1 MKHSQSLNRK
11 KGNLIKYNTSKQ
23 QESIQYGFSII
34 IPVLNEAGQI
44 NSLIEH
50 LRRQNHVSSYEI
62 IVVDGDL
69 QGSTVGSIQD
79 KDVTVITTDKGRGK
93 QMNAG
98 ASVAGG
104 EILIFLHA
112 DTTLP
117 DNALKKINQALQ
129 NQDYVGGAFDLKID
143 SNRLFLKYISA
154 RASLRSRWNR
164 IPYGDQAIF
173 IRKKCF
179 DQLGGYK
186 EIPLMEDVD
195 LMRRIKKDGKKIFI
209 LPDKVTTS
217 ARRWE
222 IDGVLYT
229 TMRNQILIRLFY
241 LGISPHKLAKY
252 YWRRS

>member
-1 MKHSQSLNRK
+1 M
-11 KGNLIKYNTSKQ
+11 SKQ
-23 QESIQYGFSII
+23 HESNQYGFSII

-44 NSLIEH
+44 NLLIEH
-50 LRRQNHVSSYEI
+50 LRKQNHEFSYEI
-62 IVVDGDL
+62 IVVDGDP
-69 QGSTVGSIQD
+69 QGSTVGAIQA
-79 KDVTVITTDKGRGK
+79 KDVTAITTDKGRGK

-98 ASVAGG
+98 AAIARG

-112 DTTLP
+112 DTILP
-117 DNALKKINQALQ
+117 DNALEKISRAMQD
-129 NQDYVGGAFDLKID
+129 QDYVGGAFDLKID
-143 SNRLFLKYISA
+143 SDRLFLKYISA

-173 IRKKCF
+173 IRKKYF
-179 DQLGGYK
+179 NQLGGYQ

-195 LMRRIKKDGKKIFI
+195 LMRRIKKDGKKIVI
-209 LPDKVTTS
+209 LHDKVITS

-222 IDGVLYT
+222 SDGVLYT
-229 TMRNQILIRLFY
+229 TMRNQILVKLFY

>member
-1 MKHSQSLNRK
+1 M
-11 KGNLIKYNTSKQ
+11 SKQ
-23 QESIQYGFSII
+23 QESNQYGFSII

-44 NSLIEH
+44 NALIKQ
-50 LRRQNHVSSYEI
+50 LRKQQPESSCEI
-62 IVVDGDL
+62 IVVDGDP
-69 QGSTVGSIQD
+69 QGSTVGTIKD
-79 KDVTVITTDKGRGK
+79 RDVTAITAGKGRGR

-98 ASVAGG
+98 AAAARG

-112 DTTLP
+112 DTNLP
-117 DNALKKINQALQ
+117 DNALRKISQALH
-129 NQDYVGGAFDLKID
+129 NRDYVGGAFDLKID
-143 SNRLFLKYISA
+143 SDRLFLKYISI

-173 IRKKCF
+173 IRKKYF
-179 DQLGGYK
+179 DQIGGFK

-195 LMRRIKKDGKKIFI
+195 LMRRIKKDRKKIVI

-222 IDGVLYT
+222 SDGALYT
-229 TMRNQILIRLFY
+229 TMRNQILVRLFY

>member
-1 MKHSQSLNRK
+1 MSKEHGLN
-11 KGNLIKYNTSKQ
+11 
-23 QESIQYGFSII
+23 QYGFSII

-50 LRRQNHVSSYEI
+50 LRKQKHDSFHEI
-62 IVVDGDL
+62 IVVDGDP
-69 QGSTVGSIQD
+69 QGSTIGTIQD
-79 KDVTVITTDKGRGK
+79 KDVKAITTDKGRGK

-98 ASVAGG
+98 AAAASG

-117 DNALKKINQALQ
+117 DNALEKISRALQ
-129 NQDYVGGAFDLKID
+129 NRVYVGGAFDLKID
-143 SNRLFLKYISA
+143 SDRLFLKYISA

-173 IRKKCF
+173 IRKKYF
-179 DQLGGYK
+179 DQIGGFK

-195 LMRRIKKDGKKIFI
+195 LMRRIKKDRKKIII
-209 LPDKVTTS
+209 LPDKVITS

-222 IDGVLYT
+222 SDGVLFT
-229 TMRNQILIRLFY
+229 TMRNQILVRLFY

>member
-1 MKHSQSLNRK
+1 MK
-11 KGNLIKYNTSKQ
+11 YPTSKQ
-23 QESIQYGFSII
+23 HEPNQYGFSII

-44 NSLIEH
+44 NSLIEQ
-50 LRRQNHVSSYEI
+50 LRKQNHESSYEI
-62 IVVDGDL
+62 IVVDGDP
-69 QGSTVGSIQD
+69 QGSTVGTIQD
-79 KDVTVITTDKGRGK
+79 KDVTAITIDKGRGR

-98 ASVAGG
+98 AAAARG

-117 DNALKKINQALQ
+117 DNAIGKINQALQ
-129 NQDYVGGAFDLKID
+129 DRDYIGGAFDLKID
-143 SNRLFLKYISA
+143 SNRLFLKYISV

-173 IRKKCF
+173 IRKKYF
-179 DQLGGYK
+179 DQIGGFK

-195 LMRRIKKDGKKIFI
+195 LMRRIKKDRKKIFI

-222 IDGVLYT
+222 SDGVLYT
-229 TMRNQILIRLFY
+229 TMRNQILVRLFY
-241 LGISPHKLAKY
+241 LGINPHKLAKY

>member
-1 MKHSQSLNRK
+1 LKHSLYLNRK
-11 KGNLIKYNTSKQ
+11 KGNLIKYNTSEQ
-23 QESIQYGFSII
+23 QESNQYGFSII
-34 IPVLNEAGQI
+34 IPVLNEIGQI

-50 LRRQNHVSSYEI
+50 LRKQKHKSFYEI
-62 IVVDGDL
+62 IVVDGDQ
-69 QGSTVGSIQD
+69 QGTTAGVIQD
-79 KDVTVITTDKGRGK
+79 TDVNTIITDKGRGR

-98 ASVAGG
+98 AAQASG
-104 EILIFLHA
+104 EVLIFLHV

-117 DNALKKINQALQ
+117 DNALEKISRALQ
-129 NQDYVGGAFDLKID
+129 GTDYVGGAFDLKID
-143 SNRLFLKYISA
+143 SDRLFLRYISA

-173 IRKKCF
+173 IRKKYF
-179 DQLGGYK
+179 EQIGGFK

-195 LMRRIKKDGKKIFI
+195 LMRRIKKDGKKIVI

-222 IDGVLYT
+222 RDGVLYT
-229 TMRNQILIRLFY
+229 TMRNQILLRLFY
-241 LGISPHKLAKY
+241 LGISPHILAKY

>member
-1 MKHSQSLNRK
+1 MS
-11 KGNLIKYNTSKQ
+11 KGNLIKYHSSKQ
-23 QESIQYGFSII
+23 QESNQNGFSII
-34 IPVLNEAGQI
+34 IPVLNEAGKI
-44 NSLIEH
+44 NSFIKH
-50 LRRQNHVSSYEI
+50 LRNENHGSSYEI
-62 IVVDGDL
+62 IVVDGDP
-69 QGSTVGSIQD
+69 QGSTAETIQD
-79 KDVTVITTDKGRGK
+79 KYITAITADKGRGK

-98 ASVAGG
+98 AAIARG

-117 DNALKKINQALQ
+117 DNALEKINRTLK

-143 SNRLFLKYISA
+143 SDRLFLRYISV

-173 IRKKCF
+173 IRKKYF
-179 DQLGGYK
+179 DQIGRFK

-195 LMRRIKKDGKKIFI
+195 LMRRIKKDGKKISI
-209 LPDKVTTS
+209 LPDKVITS

-222 IDGVLYT
+222 SDGVLYT
-229 TMRNQILIRLFY
+229 TMRNQILVRLFY
-241 LGISPHKLAKY
+241 LGISPNRLAKY

>member
-1 MKHSQSLNRK
+1 LNHSQYLNRK

-23 QESIQYGFSII
+23 QESNRYDFSII
-34 IPVLNEAGQI
+34 IPVLNEVGQI
-44 NSLIEH
+44 NLLIEH
-50 LRRQNHVSSYEI
+50 LRKQNLESSYEI
-62 IVVDGDL
+62 IVVDGDP
-69 QGSTVGSIQD
+69 QGSTVGTIQD
-79 KDVTVITTDKGRGK
+79 KDVTTITTGKGRGR

-98 ASVAGG
+98 ATASRG
-104 EILIFLHA
+104 EILVFLHA

-117 DNALKKINQALQ
+117 ENALKKINRAMQDR
-129 NQDYVGGAFDLKID
+129 DYVGGAFDLKID
-143 SNRLFLKYISA
+143 SDRLFLKYIST

-173 IRKKCF
+173 VRKKYF

-195 LMRRIKKDGKKIFI
+195 LMRRIKKDGQKIFI

-222 IDGVLYT
+222 SDGVLYT
-229 TMRNQILIRLFY
+229 TMRNQILVRLFY
-241 LGISPHKLAKY
+241 LGISPHRLAKY
-252 YWRRS
+252 YWRGS

>member
-1 MKHSQSLNRK
+1 MEYTHRK
-11 KGNLIKYNTSKQ
+11 QHEYK
-23 QESIQYGFSII
+23 FSII
-34 IPVLNEAGQI
+34 VPVLNEQGQI
-44 NSLIEH
+44 NSFIDKIKD
-50 LRRQNHVSSYEI
+50 QAFDGYFEI
-62 IVVDGDL
+62 IIIDGDPH
-69 QGSTVGSIQD
+69 GGTINTITDNS
-79 KDVTVITTDKGRGK
+79 VICITSPKGRGQ

-98 ASVAGG
+98 AAMARG

-117 DNALKKINQALQ
+117 DNALGKINIALQ
-129 NQDYVGGAFDLKID
+129 DRDYVGGAFDLKVD
-143 SNRLFLKYISA
+143 SDRLFLKYISV

-173 IRKKCF
+173 IRKKYF
-179 DQLGGYK
+179 DQIGGYK

-195 LMRRIKKDGKKIFI
+195 LMRRVKKNGKKIVI

-222 IDGVLYT
+222 SEGAIYT
-229 TMRNQILIRLFY
+229 TMRNQILVRLFY

>member
-1 MKHSQSLNRK
+1 
-11 KGNLIKYNTSKQ
+11 
-23 QESIQYGFSII
+23 
-34 IPVLNEAGQI
+34 
-44 NSLIEH
+44 
-50 LRRQNHVSSYEI
+50 
-62 IVVDGDL
+62 
-69 QGSTVGSIQD
+69 
-79 KDVTVITTDKGRGK
+79 
-93 QMNAG
+93 MNAG
-98 ASVAGG
+98 AAAARG

-117 DNALKKINQALQ
+117 ENALEKISRAM
-129 NQDYVGGAFDLKID
+129 QDPDFVGGAFDLKID
-143 SNRLFLKYISA
+143 SERLFLKYISV

-173 IRKKCF
+173 IRKKYF
-179 DQLGGYK
+179 DQIGGYK

-222 IDGVLYT
+222 SDGMLYT
-229 TMRNQILIRLFY
+229 TLRNQILVRLFY